1 MNCPAC
7 KNKIKKT
14 KKKCC
19 PFCGCRLK
27 KGFSWGAL
35 LSFLAGILLLTKV
48 FVHWLFGA
56 AAIFAFLSGAL
67 FLVFREY
74 KKAA

>member
-1 MNCPAC
+1 MLP
-7 KNKIKKT
+7 IL
-14 KKKCC
+14 
-19 PFCGCRLK
+19 RLPIK